1 MTFIYEEDKSL
12 ILNASRI
19 YVSYS
24 GGADSTYALVKMREY
39 LDSVKLTSK
48 LTALHFNHGN
58 KQSGAFESHCNDF
71 CNELNINFESQN
83 IKVEVSGEGFEAAAR
98 LKRMNILKS
107 LAENSLIIQGH
118 HSDDQIE
125 TVLFRI
131 IRGTGLKGI
140 SGIPRVAKVG
150 ENKILRPFLK
160 ETKENILEFLSK
172 NKINFIEDHTNNDI
186 SYSRNF
192 LRKEVIPRIK
202 DKWHSI
208 NENVSKMTEITKD
221 QNSLYEHYL
230 KDKIDDLK
238 DDGGLTI
245 EGLKKLDT
253 FERSEVIRLW
263 LDMELVT
270 TPNHSQMKEIEKS
283 FFQSRQDANP
293 VIKFERSDRQRVGVI
308 LKKINKT
315 LVMEKFDE

>member
-1 MTFIYEEDKSL
+1 MTFVYEEDKSL

-24 GGADSTYALVKMREY
+24 GGADSTYALVKIREY

-58 KQSGAFESHCNDF
+58 KQSDAFESHCYDF

-83 IKVEVSGEGFEAAAR
+83 LKVEVSGEGFEAAAR

-107 LAENSLIIQGH
+107 LPKNSLVIQGH

-131 IRGTGLKGI
+131 IRGTGLKGM
-140 SGIPRVAKVG
+140 SGIPRFTKVG
-150 ENKILRPFLK
+150 KNKILRPFLK
-160 ETKENILEFLSK
+160 ETKVNILEFLSN
-172 NKINFIEDHTNNDI
+172 NKINFVEDHSNNDI

-192 LRKEVIPRIK
+192 LRKEVIPKIK
-202 DKWHSI
+202 EKWHSL
-208 NENVSKMTEITKD
+208 NENVSKLTEITKE
-221 QNSLYEHYL
+221 QNSLYEYYL
-230 KDKIDDLK
+230 KKKIMDLK
-238 DDGGLTI
+238 DDEGLAI
-245 EGLKKLDT
+245 DGLKKLDT

-308 LKKINKT
+308 LKKINNT
-315 LVMEKFDE
+315 LVMEKYGE